1 MPPKPATARNVYVF
15 GLTSLLNDTASEMAY
30 WILPAFLATLGAGP
44 MQLGLIEGVAEGVAS
59 GAKLLSGW
67 LSDRF
72 PRRKPMVV
80 GGYAVANLAKPLLAL
95 ATAWWHI
102 FLIRFADRFA
112 KGMRGAPRDVLLAE
126 SVSKKDLGSAYGLMQ
141 AMDTTGAILGP
152 LLALWLVARFADPRT
167 VFLFAAIPGVL
178 SIVVVAL
185 FARET
190 GGAKHLHLEPAP
202 PDPDQHL
209 DVEAAPPAP
218 APEKTTHDHIPASF
232 YFLLFAV
239 TLFSLGGSS
248 DMFLIL
254 RARDVGITVA
264 EAPILGLV
272 FNIVYAL
279 TSWPAGKLSDRLP
292 KAVVAAAGYIVYA
305 VTYYVFAKAPSATA
319 IWITMAGYGLFYALT
334 TPVLKALIAE
344 AVPAALRGRALG
356 LFYFAS
362 SISMLLASLLA
373 GELWE
378 HFGAPAP
385 FYLSSALA
393 AIAAVLLLVQFAVTK
408 TSRGAR
414 VAP

>member
-1 MPPKPATARNVYVF
+1 MPPRPATARNVYVF
-15 GLTSLLNDTASEMAY
+15 GFTSLLNDTASEMAY

-80 GGYAVANLAKPLLAL
+80 GGYAVANLAKPLLAF

-126 SVSKKDLGSAYGLMQ
+126 SVDKKDLGSAYGLMQ

-167 VFLFAAIPGVL
+167 VFLFAAVPGVL
-178 SIVVVAL
+178 SIIVVAL

-190 GGAKHLHLEPAP
+190 AEKKHVHLEPSP

-218 APEKTTHDHIPASF
+218 LPETATHDHIPAGF
-232 YFLLFAV
+232 YFLLFTV

-264 EAPILGLV
+264 EAPMLGLV

-319 IWITMAGYGLFYALT
+319 IWITMAGYGLFYSLT

-344 AVPAALRGRALG
+344 AVPASLRGRALG

-378 HFGAPAP
+378 RFGAPAP

-393 AIAAVLLLVQFAVTK
+393 AAAAVLLLAQFAVTK
-408 TSRGAR
+408 ASRGAR